1 VNVSR
6 TIECANFWD
15 ALILRSLLEEQGVQV
30 RQSDEVVRL
39 SMVASGDLDQ
49 IKAAVAQLGNEF
61 PRSGP
66 VIIEGEPR
74 DDRAPEPSGK
84 PRDDRAPEPSDEPRP
99 PEPVHPAERLA
110 RPKPISEP
118 EAAPPSAPAEAL
130 EPARALE
137 PTQQVEPT
145 RAGESGPAP
154 EPPPAPEPGPPDS
167 LELTHTPEQ
176 PEPTAPPE
184 SASEPPPPEPAPAP
198 ELTQALGPTQEVEP
212 TQAAEPAPAPQSPP
226 APQPPQ
232 DGEPSHPPQQPEPFP
247 APEPTPVLEPAQAAE
262 PPESPEPTHTP
273 EQPEPLPESA
283 SEGQMWAVLYDD
295 GMSVT
300 TASER
305 VARSLAEAERQRGRR
320 VTVRRMDDV
329 ETHPRGVQKPARP
342 PERARG
348 EGPVRPSGTD
358 EPSAPGPSRAVG
370 GADSAPE
377 PTAVRRLN
385 ENRTRPRRRLL
396 LYALAAASIV
406 VAAALVDHWG
416 VLPRVGANTGSSPTQ
431 VGGQPQRP
439 QLLPPLDQ
447 TPVMHFS
454 NAVDAT
460 SPPAEP
466 SAQPTSP
473 AAGPSG
479 PQDLAARPAGSPISA
494 ESLQPATGASSGGGP
509 STIARGG

>member
-30 RQSDEVVRL
+30 RQSDEAVRL

-61 PRSGP
+61 PRSGR
-66 VIIEGEPR
+66 VVIEGEPR
-74 DDRAPEPSGK
+74 EDRAPEPSG
-84 PRDDRAPEPSDEPRP
+84 EPRS
-99 PEPVHPAERLA
+99 PEPVRPAERSA
-110 RPKPISEP
+110 RPKPTSEP
-118 EAAPPSAPAEAL
+118 KPAPASAPAQAL
-130 EPARALE
+130 EPA
-137 PTQQVEPT
+137 
-145 RAGESGPAP
+145 
-154 EPPPAPEPGPPDS
+154 
-167 LELTHTPEQ
+167 
-176 PEPTAPPE
+176 
-184 SASEPPPPEPAPAP
+184 
-198 ELTQALGPTQEVEP
+198 QALDRAQEVEP
-212 TQAAEPAPAPQSPP
+212 TQAAEPAPAPEPPPAPEPETEPPDGLELTHTPEQPEPIPPPEPASEPPPPEPAPAPDLTQVLESTQAVKPTQAAEPVPAPESPP
-226 APQPPQ
+226 ASEPSH
-232 DGEPSHPPQQPEPFP
+232 DGEPSHPPQQPEPSP

-273 EQPEPLPESA
+273 EQPEPLPEPA

-370 GADSAPE
+370 GADTAPE
-377 PTAVRRLN
+377 PTAVRRLD

-396 LYALAAASIV
+396 LYALAAATIV

-479 PQDLAARPAGSPISA
+479 PQDRAARPAGSPASA

-509 STIARGG
+509 SIIARGG

>member
-6 TIECANFWD
+6 TIECASFWD

-61 PRSGP
+61 PRAGP
-66 VIIEGEPR
+66 VTIEGEPR
-74 DDRAPEPSGK
+74 DDRAPEPS
-84 PRDDRAPEPSDEPRP
+84 DEPGP

-118 EAAPPSAPAEAL
+118 EPAPPSAPGQAL
-130 EPARALE
+130 EPAQTLE
-137 PTQQVEPT
+137 PTQQ
-145 RAGESGPAP
+145 
-154 EPPPAPEPGPPDS
+154 
-167 LELTHTPEQ
+167 
-176 PEPTAPPE
+176 
-184 SASEPPPPEPAPAP
+184 
-198 ELTQALGPTQEVEP
+198 VEP
-212 TQAAEPAPAPQSPP
+212 TQAAEPAPAPEPPP
-226 APQPPQ
+226 APEPELAPEPEPPDSLELTRAPEQAEPIPPPEPASEPPPREPAPAHELTQASGPTQAVEPTQSAEPAPARESAPASEPPQ
-232 DGEPSHPPQQPEPFP
+232 DGEPSQPPQQPEPFP
-247 APEPTPVLEPAQAAE
+247 APEPTPVLEPPQAAE
-262 PPESPEPTHTP
+262 PPEIPEPTHTP
-273 EQPEPLPESA
+273 EQPEPLPAPEPA

-295 GMSVT
+295 GMSVA

-329 ETHPRGVQKPARP
+329 ETHPRAGQKPARP
-342 PERARG
+342 PGRARG

-358 EPSAPGPSRAVG
+358 EPSAPGPSSAVG

-377 PTAVRRLN
+377 PTAVRRLD
-385 ENRTRPRRRLL
+385 ENRTHPRRRFL
-396 LYALAAASIV
+396 LYALAAAIIV
-406 VAAALVDHWG
+406 VAAALVDHG
-416 VLPRVGANTGSSPTQ
+416 VVLPRVGANTGSSPTQ
-431 VGGQPQRP
+431 VGGPPQRP

-447 TPVMHFS
+447 PPTMHFR

-460 SPPAEP
+460 STPAKP
-466 SAQPTSP
+466 SAQPMSS
-473 AAGPSG
+473 AAEPSG
-479 PQDLAARPAGSPISA
+479 AQDLAARPTGSPTSA
-494 ESLQPATGASSGGGP
+494 ESTQPATGDSPGGGA